1 MSFPEPES
9 DIEFERLLSDASEL
23 AATLGSSAARA
34 DADAFLAQV
43 ARLQQRFAE
52 LRPSREQLDLQIR
65 CQAYAEHR
73 LGLVDEAHEYARAT
87 EELLALS
94 LVLSDAPEVVA
105 PALQRGVVRLS
116 AVLSEPGVPRL
127 FGRLLRRLR
136 ELARLSGSAELRA
149 WVDGVVRALPD

>member
-23 AATLGSSAARA
+23 AAMAGPEAGRA
-34 DADAFLAQV
+34 DSDAFLEQV

-52 LRPSREQLDLQIR
+52 LRPTRQELDLQIR

-73 LGLVDEAHEYARAT
+73 FGLVDEAHEYARAA

-94 LVLSDAPEVVA
+94 LVLSEAPEVVA
-105 PALQRGVVRLS
+105 PALQRGVLRLS

-136 ELARLSGSAELRA
+136 ELARQSGSAELRA
-149 WVDGVVRALPD
+149 WVEGVVAALPE